1 MWRDML
7 KVALYTAS
15 PNVYDYDEVVV
26 RDMIVD
32 ADIDPLVLWRFFD
45 ALHDGWRQRDMVFRI
60 AEEMGLVEDNLQEWL
75 ALGREMA
82 LSHTKR

>member
-15 PNVYDYDEVVV
+15 PNVFDYDEEDV

-45 ALHDGWRQRDMVFRI
+45 ALPSAWKQRDMVFRI
-60 AEEMGLVEDNLQEWL
+60 AEEMGLVEDNLRHLIRKVE
-75 ALGREMA
+75 
-82 LSHTKR
+82 S